1 MILIGIVIYRQ
12 FSTVDK
18 IALELDTGVSVDNKT
33 YEGIYNLVGFA
44 LSIMLLPLIPRWAP
58 VETTE
63 TTALQKAHELGTVDI
78 ECVDYADNS
87 YNEPITVQ
95 CRQHTIEISVTS
107 PDTLCVKF
115 EQRLPNFVLIWFND
129 TATSTL
135 HDYEMSA
142 DDINCMMLTQEVN
155 YIDELTVDTTY
166 TFCIFE
172 NTSTT
177 VSPFDCVAHYLPPND
192 YDEGSDS
199 SLVWISKDE
208 RTPVILTGAGAFV
221 VLVWLGIMLGVWL
234 IRRYPN
240 WLKGAKNLVIV
251 DSEVKKPNGSLHRR
265 SDEFSVEDN
274 NSIVYR

>member
-12 FSTVDK
+12 FSSVDK
-18 IALELDTGVSVDNKT
+18 IELELDTGVAADNQT
-33 YEGIYNLVGFA
+33 YEGTSTHQNA
-44 LSIMLLPLIPRWAP
+44 LSNMSTQLIPRWEP
-58 VETTE
+58 VDRE
-63 TTALQKAHELGTVDI
+63 TTALQLSHELGNVDI

-87 YNEPITVQ
+87 YTESITVQ
-95 CRQHTIEISVTS
+95 CRQHTIEISVFS

-115 EQRLPNFVLIWFND
+115 EQRLPNFVLMWFND
-129 TATSTL
+129 TATSTV

-142 DDINCMMLTQEVN
+142 DDINCLMLTQEVN
-155 YIDELTVDTTY
+155 YINELTVDTTY

-177 VSPFDCVAHYLPPND
+177 VSPFDCVAYYLPPTD

-199 SLVWISKDE
+199 SPVWISKDE

-221 VLVWLGIMLGVWL
+221 VLVWLGIVLGVWL

-274 NSIVYR
+274 NSVVYR